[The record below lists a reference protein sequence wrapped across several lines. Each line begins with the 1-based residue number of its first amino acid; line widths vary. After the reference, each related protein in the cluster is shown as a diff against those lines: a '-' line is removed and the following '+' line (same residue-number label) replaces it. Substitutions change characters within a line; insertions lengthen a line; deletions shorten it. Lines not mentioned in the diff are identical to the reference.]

1 MPPETPDADAGSGAV
16 HSAPAPF
23 WPALNRRGPGWLG
36 NFGALAA
43 VLLFLAVVAASFWYL
58 RQEEVHR
65 EQEAVKRDVE
75 YAEQHLRLR
84 LLERQEQMMRLA
96 HEVASGEVRQTR
108 WFYAHAESLMAQYPG
123 LLALSWIDANGHVLA
138 TRGSPSVPMPRGWM
152 EGQGLRRGGAAEAGY
167 AQARDLR
174 LPVYAQ
180 PIKREGEEPVLQ
192 LHVPLL
198 LARGE
203 FAGELL
209 AEYSVDALLR
219 YDMPPDVLARYA
231 GALLDGQGRVL
242 AGQSI
247 PDRPALNERLPWAG
261 KAIAYK
267 LPVAPV
273 GGDLVLRAQAWRTSQ
288 SVLGGALFWLAAAL
302 SLLTVWVLLV
312 NWRQTRRRQQ
322 AQVALQA
329 ETSFRRAIENSML
342 TGMRALDMQGRIT
355 YVNPAFC
362 QMTGWS
368 ERELVGR
375 TEPFPYWPPEDR
387 QALSLRLRD
396 ELGGKIAPQGFQMR
410 VRRKNGST
418 FDARLYVSPLMD
430 ATRKQR
436 GWIASVTDIT
446 EPSRVRQQLA
456 ASNARFTNVLEAL
469 DASVS
474 VAPMGSAELLY
485 ANRMYRQWF
494 DDATSAGHLLLLTRA
509 GTPENTATASSSG
522 DDSADE
528 LAGLP
533 TGSLAASQPERAEV
547 YMEPLGKW
555 LEVRSRYLNWVDGR
569 LAQMVI
575 ATDITA
581 RRQAEELAA
590 AQAERAQTSSRL
602 IAVGEMASSV
612 AHELN
617 QPLTAITNYC
627 TGMIARVQD
636 GGLEQGE
643 LLGALEKTARQA
655 QRAGQVVQRIRGLVQ
670 RSAPRRSATEVATI
684 VEQTVELAEAE
695 LRRRQVRLERH
706 VAADLPPIMVD
717 PILIEQVLL
726 NLIKNGAESIDA
738 AQREPAR
745 RRVELRVQAAEVD
758 SEPVVQFSVTDSGAG
773 IAPQAFGRLYEVF
786 FSTKRE
792 GLGIGL
798 NLCRSIIES
807 HQGRIQAENLYNDG
821 RVAGCRFT
829 FWIPV

>member
-1 MPPETPDADAGSGAV
+1 MQPEAPAADVEHGAS
-16 HSAPAPF
+16 SAPAPF
-23 WPALNRRGPGWLG
+23 WPGLNRRGAEWLG

-58 RQEEVHR
+58 RQEEARR
-65 EQEAVKRDVE
+65 EQEAVERDVE
-75 YAEQHLRLR
+75 YAGQRLR
-84 LLERQEQMMRLA
+84 LHMQERQELVMRLA
-96 HEVASGEVRQTR
+96 REMADGEVRQTR
-108 WFYAHAESLMAQYPG
+108 WFHAHAESLMAQYPG
-123 LLALSWIDANGHVLA
+123 LLALSWIDAQQRVLA
-138 TRGSPSVPMPRGWM
+138 TQASPSVAAPRPWTD
-152 EGQGLRRGGAAEAGY
+152 GQNLLRHAATGAGY
-167 AQARDLR
+167 AQARDSGQ
-174 LPVYAQ
+174 PVYAQ
-180 PIKREGEEPVLQ
+180 PVTGGQEEPILQ
-192 LHVPLL
+192 LHVPLVSH
-198 LARGE
+198 GQ
-203 FAGELL
+203 FAGDLL
-209 AEYSVDALLR
+209 AEYSIDGLLR
-219 YDMPPDVLARYA
+219 YDVPSDVLARYA
-231 GALLDGQGRVL
+231 GALLDGQGGRLL

-247 PDRPALNERLPWAG
+247 PDRPALNADLPWAA
-261 KAIAYK
+261 KAIAYE

-273 GGDLVLRAQAWRTSQ
+273 GAGLVLRAQAWRTSQ

-312 NWRQTRRRQQ
+312 NWRQMRRRQQ
-322 AQVALQA
+322 AQAALQA
-329 ETSFRRAIENSML
+329 ETSFRRAIENSMM
-342 TGMRALDMQGRIT
+342 TGMRALDLQGRIT

-368 ERELVGR
+368 EGELVGCV
-375 TEPFPYWPPEDR
+375 EPFPYWPDEDR
-387 QALSLRLRD
+387 QALAARLRE
-396 ELGGKIAPQGFQMR
+396 ELAGAIAAPGFQMR
-410 VRRKNGST
+410 VRRKNGSI
-418 FDARLYVSPLMD
+418 FDARMYISPLID
-430 ATRKQR
+430 GTGKHR
-436 GWIASVTDIT
+436 GWIASITDIT

-485 ANRMYRQWF
+485 ANRMYRLWF
-494 DDATSAGHLLLLTRA
+494 DGATSAGHLLLLEQA
-509 GTPENTATASSSG
+509 GTPENAAASPPGEAG
-522 DDSADE
+522 DDE

-533 TGSLAASQPERAEV
+533 LASLAASQPERAEV
-547 YMEPLGKW
+547 YVEPLGKW
-555 LEVRSRYLNWVDGR
+555 LEVRSRYLHWVDGR

-590 AQAERAQTSSRL
+590 AQAERAQASSRL

-617 QPLTAITNYC
+617 QPLTAISNYC
-627 TGMIARVQD
+627 TGMIARVKD
-636 GGLEQGE
+636 GGLGQSE

-655 QRAGQVVQRIRGLVQ
+655 QRAGQVVQHIRGLVQ
-670 RSAPRRSATEVATI
+670 RSAPRRSATQVAAI
-684 VEQTVELAEAE
+684 VEQTAELAEAE

-706 VAADLPPIMVD
+706 VAADLPPVMAD

-745 RRVELRVQAAEVD
+745 RRVELRVQAAEAD
-758 SEPVVQFSVTDSGAG
+758 GQPVVQFSVTDAGAG
-773 IAPQAFGRLYEVF
+773 IAPEAFGRLYEVF

-807 HQGRIQAENLYNDG
+807 HQGRIQAENIYNED
-821 RVAGCRFT
+821 RIAGCRFT
-829 FWIPV
+829 FWLPA